1 MSGTALTGYLTSHP
15 RQLQGD
21 DRTEVRGDQM
31 LVHWTMKRPD
41 RYTRH
46 SSGVLYQL
54 SYMPT
59 MEDMTGLEPATT
71 PAN

>member
-1 MSGTALTGYLTSHP
+1 
-15 RQLQGD
+15 
-21 DRTEVRGDQM
+21 
-31 LVHWTMKRPD
+31 MKRPD